1 MKNQKLT
8 NFILILVFLLIGFG
22 APAQNQDTIPELYP
36 VNDRKL
42 GLIGYYLEDGTS
54 VVKPQFCT
62 GTYNIDGYY
71 LVSKS
76 KHEYYEDGR
85 RKEEHIPNTEKYA
98 LLDAK
103 GDFVISFSDNY
114 NYITID
120 SGLIK
125 VQKGKHYGILDAKN
139 NMVIPL
145 IYEELEVESK
155 QTILAKKKNK
165 KGVLNSKNDVVI
177 PFLYDK
183 IYGFSALKSEDN
195 FYIIVSKDGKNG
207 IIDKQNHFVIPLGNH
222 DFQFVTKKFIAL
234 KIGDKFKLVD
244 FNLKPIL
251 KEDFDTLY
259 LVNIDEDEIY
269 AKAKEIGYYFDL
281 DGKLLRKESLEG
293 EKVIEKP

>member
-1 MKNQKLT
+1 MKNLKL
-8 NFILILVFLLIGFG
+8 NSFILILVFLLTGFG
-22 APAQNQDTIPELYP
+22 ATAQNQDTIPELYP

-42 GLIGYYLEDGTS
+42 GLIGYYLEDGTN

-76 KHEYYEDGR
+76 KHVYYEDGR

-98 LLDAK
+98 ILDAR
-103 GDFVISFSDNY
+103 GNFVISFSDNY

-125 VQKGKHYGILDAKN
+125 VEKDKRYGILDAKKKV
-139 NMVIPL
+139 MIPF
-145 IYEELEVESK
+145 IYEELEVENK
-155 QTILAKKKNK
+155 QIILAKKKNK
-165 KGVLNSKNDVVI
+165 MGVLNSKNEVVI
-177 PFLYDK
+177 PFVYDK
-183 IYGFSALKSEDN
+183 IYGFSAVKSDDN
-195 FYIIVSKDGKNG
+195 FYFIVSKDGKNG
-207 IIDKQNHFVIPLGNH
+207 IIDKQNHFVIALGNH
-222 DFQFVTKKFIAL
+222 DFQFVTKKSIGL

-259 LVNIDEDEIY
+259 LANIDEDEIY
-269 AKAKEIGYYFDL
+269 AEARGVGFYFTL
-281 DGKLLRKESLEG
+281 AGELLRKDPLEG
-293 EKVIEKP
+293 EKVTEKP